1 MKSEVI
7 SVKCSIVRGGTSKG
21 IFILENELPR
31 DPALRDKYVLEIF
44 GSPDVRQI
52 DGLGGADVLTS
63 KLAIVGPSSREDA
76 DVDYTFGQVSFVDTK
91 VDYKSN
97 CGNISAGVGPFAIDN
112 GLVKAVEPYTTVRIH
127 QVNTDSI
134 INAKVEVKDGRA
146 VIEGDL
152 HIDGVPTL
160 GSTVELDFSDSVGA
174 ITGRLLPTGNITD
187 TITTEDG
194 ASYEVSIVDAA
205 IPTVF
210 IKAEALGMEG
220 TETPAQIE
228 GSAPLMTRIEEIRG
242 RCAEKIGL
250 IDDWKLSTQK
260 CPYAPFFAVVSPSKA
275 YHTFDGKDVAAEDID
290 LVSRLLFM
298 QKMHKTH
305 PVTGTVCMST
315 AARVPGSVVD
325 QVLSQRG
332 RENRKIIIGHPA
344 GVIPVVSELEVE
356 NGEYNLKTAAILRTA
371 RTIMDGQV
379 YVRKSR
385 IK

>member
-76 DVDYTFGQVSFVDTK
+76 DVDYTFGQVSFVDAK

-174 ITGRLLPTGNITD
+174 ITGKLLPTGNVTD

-228 GSAPLMTRIEEIRG
+228 GNAPLMARIEEIRG

-250 IDDWKLSTQK
+250 TDDWKLSTKK

-275 YHTFDGKDVAAEDID
+275 YHTFDGKDVAAEEID

-344 GVIPVVSELEVE
+344 GVIPVVSELEAE

-385 IK
+385 IQ